1 MQQQLWFD
9 DGSAPGGPSFPSHRS
24 ASLLAGGNKGWTK
37 FTDNRV
43 LDPFPMYH
51 VTGAAEG
58 TAKTHPLSHGRHSQE
73 DYVKHSYLDLSELS
87 TEQLPANGFLPR
99 PPRSTDTQLD
109 PRIHSTLRYSSNPS
123 KHHMLELTKR
133 HRKLD
138 HLQRCLQRYEIERL
152 EAGQA
157 VLRIEQRL
165 KELQER
171 TADLLDYSSE
181 KHRSDK
187 EPWMTNPMQ
196 IPRIDRHQG
205 AYHRSG
211 PANNQLYL
219 DTEQMLNT
227 TSRHVPK
234 SPLIQPEQVYN
245 AGHNCVANQRRR
257 DQHQNDQCRP
267 SPGKQALSDRS
278 LLAELEAYQGVLTNH
293 LTRQLGRLAAADATV
308 LNLAGTLM
316 QMGIGSSV
324 KEDHCQLAD
333 AQMTPDYP
341 PKAKLNEN
349 VKHPTELH
357 ADEQNALELTPPNT
371 KSMRKQGM
379 DCKGESPSAE
389 ALYFPLPTTVENIPL
404 LRNPSQFERP
414 QPQLIRPVPDRL
426 PQAPWPAVLPVNSH
440 QGPFSGCPTRQ
451 VYQPVNTEY
460 TQLFESDSAP
470 MSSAVSGLVLS
481 TSNTQMLRSAFQLPL
496 QVQLV
501 AAMPR
506 RGGFVSSAERGPE
519 SAPPLPPKRNPNVAY
534 ADEPQTIEDEEV
546 SKLMSTENMVTNE
559 QEQGKQTGSKFMDP
573 TNVQRPPPPPY
584 YVNLTAAATET
595 RSSPVFDL
603 RRLEDVATIIT
614 PIQRSLSIVECNS
627 NANNRL
633 EVPKQGMRRYVRPST
648 INLRHYLK
656 HRGYALEEL
665 IVTEEFDWKKLV
677 TPTSNCFQSVF
688 VRWFRTSFNRNSSE
702 KTRGRKLAKD
712 GSVSTSSEPGSD
724 CAPCRTPEF
733 RVIMTNTKCEGFLF
747 LWHSNCRSAR
757 HRSPPWRSMR
767 ETDHTKLQG
776 ERQSRTSKNWRQ
788 KWFICDLEYRI
799 LSYYDDQGAMK
810 QKNCIPLSTIQ
821 TVFAAPEISSNSSTP
836 SISPKPRWPHRNVDN
851 GTRDPGGRRSTNSEA
866 STSSQCRA
874 SAQCDEAHTSNGIM
888 EDSWTSTI
896 FCIDS
901 TTRFY
906 TLRTT
911 SAKLRNM
918 WMAVIDFGRRRAI
931 ST

>member
-171 TADLLDYSSE
+171 TADLLDYSAE

-414 QPQLIRPVPDRL
+414 QPQL
-426 PQAPWPAVLPVNSH
+426 
-440 QGPFSGCPTRQ
+440 TRQ